1 MKKLTL
7 LILSSFLFTACLAA
21 GPDIPPPGEETEEI
35 PEIMDADIATDI
47 VEEEAT
53 EEEATE
59 KETTEEETTEE
70 EITEEETTEE
80 ESTEE
85 EVVEEETTEA
95 AEAEYITYTKETYD
109 SLIGQSAVVL
119 YFHANWCP
127 LCVQLEQNITENLA
141 DFPKGS
147 KILEVDFDE
156 ELGLRQEYGIT
167 VQATLLTLSADG
179 EVIEKL
185 SNPSNEDLIAAIE
198 KTL

>member
-7 LILSSFLFTACLAA
+7 LILSSLLFAACTSA
-21 GPDIPPPGEETEEI
+21 GPEITPPSEEI

-47 VEEEAT
+47 VEEEA
-53 EEEATE
+53 
-59 KETTEEETTEE
+59 TEE

>member
-7 LILSSFLFTACLAA
+7 LILSSFLFTACTTA
-21 GPDIPPPGEETEEI
+21 GPEITPPVEEI
-35 PEIMDADIATDI
+35 PEIMDADMATDI
-47 VEEEAT
+47 VEEV
-53 EEEATE
+53 
-59 KETTEEETTEE
+59 EEETTEE
-70 EITEEETTEE
+70 ET
-80 ESTEE
+80 TEE

-95 AEAEYITYTKETYD
+95 ADAEYITYTKETYD
-109 SLIGQSAVVL
+109 SLIGQSPVVL

-127 LCVQLEQNITENLA
+127 LCIQIEKNITENLA

-147 KILEVDFDE
+147 KILEIDFDT
-156 ELGLRQEYGIT
+156 ELALRQEYGIT
-167 VQATLLTLSADG
+167 VQATLLTLNADG